1 MARLLLLLR
10 SNWISAFGAILT
22 TLSFMGFAITWIYL
36 TLHGAGHGPYMGMFA
51 FVLLPVLFVFG
62 LVIIPVG
69 LWVYRKQ
76 LTQRMEMLMNKPFR
90 LLRFVGLLTLINL
103 AVAGTGGYEAM
114 KYMDSPQFCG
124 TLCHEVMSPTFDV
137 YVDSPHARVEC
148 VECHIGRGATSFVKA
163 KMSGLRRVFAVM
175 FDTSRRPIPAPVH
188 DMAPASDTCE
198 HCHWSDRFIGDRL
211 VVRKHY
217 QEDEAVT
224 PMTSVLLMK
233 VGGIHPDGTATGNHW
248 HNDPANAV
256 SYIADETRTK
266 ISWVKYKTKEGKER
280 VFTVEGVDA
289 KKPPEGE
296 VRTMDCIDCHN
307 QPSHRFQDPGDAID
321 GKIASGLISRQL
333 PFIRKVGLEALQQTW
348 TRANVRDGIRAH
360 LEKFYGDKTLPAE
373 GKDLIGKASDM
384 LAEIWTRNVHPEM
397 NITWGTYKNFIGHDG
412 CMRCHDGEHFDDDG
426 EMINADCALCHQT
439 LAKQESNPDVLKRF
453 GIDGR

>member
-224 PMTSVLLMK
+224 PMTS
-233 VGGIHPDGTATGNHW
+233 GEASGFWSAPCRTAPATPRAEPTRSASTSDGTRMPLT
-248 HNDPANAV
+248 
-256 SYIADETRTK
+256 
-266 ISWVKYKTKEGKER
+266 
-280 VFTVEGVDA
+280 
-289 KKPPEGE
+289 
-296 VRTMDCIDCHN
+296 
-307 QPSHRFQDPGDAID
+307 
-321 GKIASGLISRQL
+321 
-333 PFIRKVGLEALQQTW
+333 
-348 TRANVRDGIRAH
+348 IRAFPGSTVFPSSVSRTVS
-360 LEKFYGDKTLPAE
+360 KGMSTVP
-373 GKDLIGKASDM
+373 
-384 LAEIWTRNVHPEM
+384 
-397 NITWGTYKNFIGHDG
+397 
-412 CMRCHDGEHFDDDG
+412 
-426 EMINADCALCHQT
+426 
-439 LAKQESNPDVLKRF
+439 
-453 GIDGR
+453 